1 MPLYQCLSMFIDDDA
16 QCNAIIQRCFVCQI
30 TTERM
35 SFRQQVFALTPFHVH
50 SVLKF
55 SETIT
60 KKNLYSQMI
69 LGFKL

>member
-1 MPLYQCLSMFIDDDA
+1 MFINDDA
-16 QCNAIIQRCFVCQI
+16 QCNAIMITFQRCFVCQI

-60 KKNLYSQMI
+60 KKINI
-69 LGFKL
+69 LK